1 MADEFTFHVYIISS
15 GRASRGPITAKNF
28 LEYTHIVRKS
38 QEADYIA
45 NGFENVVGVEDSK
58 IRGYDRVFNYVV
70 ENAKEDV
77 VAIVDDDIDYFQ
89 YRRDE
94 TYKIE
99 SAETVQAEFERLAQI
114 IYDLD
119 IGLAF
124 NSPNGAPYKYTKE
137 FAFVGMP
144 SACKIVN
151 RKAIKAKMNEN
162 INRNLDVDY
171 VLQELLV
178 NRICLNP
185 KYIVLKEH
193 PVDKLTRVTG
203 TVCSYDDINH
213 SLETMKLR
221 WGAYFGYERINIKPI
236 VYIKV
241 TR

>member
-1 MADEFTFHVYIISS
+1 MADEFTFRVYIISA

-28 LEYTHIVRKS
+28 LVYTHIVRKS
-38 QEADYIA
+38 QESQYIEH
-45 NGFENVVGVEDSK
+45 GFSNVVGVEDEK
-58 IRGYDRVFNYVV
+58 INSYDKVFNYIV

-94 TYKIE
+94 TYTID

-114 IYDLD
+114 VFDLD

-124 NSPNGAPYKYTKE
+124 NSPNGSPFKYTRE
-137 FAFVGMP
+137 FAFSGMP

-151 RKAIKAKMNEN
+151 RRVIKAKMNNN
-162 INRNLDVDY
+162 IIRNIDVDY

-203 TVCSYDDINH
+203 TICSYDDINN

-221 WGAYFGYERINIKPI
+221 WGVYFGYKRVNLKPI
-236 VYIKV
+236 VYINVK
-241 TR
+241 R